1 MKQVKNTGEKFNAGF
16 FHGYITIKL
25 ILVSLA
31 IAVFISYPD
40 FSFFSIELSFIGE
53 SKFARLILFFTFRY
67 FYFSALIWL
76 MLRHNLLNVKL
87 ESIGKRFFQ
96 TVLIGGVGFFVFMGF
111 SLILYPEKNCFTGF
125 LLFQFSIITVFC
137 SLLGHVAHL
146 YNEFRKK
153 EKEIEQLKIENLQSR
168 YVALTNQINPHFFFN
183 SLNGLSFLI
192 RKKNEEKSIEYVNK
206 LSDVFRYVLQSD
218 KKSIVTLGEELECVT
233 ALSYMMEVR
242 FANKLV
248 FNIVVKEEHKN
259 LKIPVLSLL
268 PLIDNVVVHNIIDS
282 EHKMEVVICLNDK
295 MELSVS
301 NPIFPKLDIP
311 NTNGTGLKNLES
323 RFLLLLNKQI
333 RIINDGERFTIY
345 LPLIKDKDEN
355 TDS

>member
-1 MKQVKNTGEKFNAGF
+1 M
-16 FHGYITIKL
+16 
-25 ILVSLA
+25 
-31 IAVFISYPD
+31 
-40 FSFFSIELSFIGE
+40 SIELSGKL
-53 SKFARLILFFTFRY
+53 SSRWSLFFISLIGATFIVYQNIINYNWDTYFFTKNYNQPYIIYFIFRY
-67 FYFSALIWL
+67 IY
-76 MLRHNLLNVKL
+76 
-87 ESIGKRFFQ
+87 
-96 TVLIGGVGFFVFMGF
+96 
-111 SLILYPEKNCFTGF
+111 F
-125 LLFQFSIITVFC
+125 LLFIWIILNIQINKIVTSSLWKRFSYSFFISAIALGIYISITFLSGYKSDFIGKILIYQFLVICVLSAFT
-137 SLLGHVAHL
+137 GHVL
-146 YNEFRKK
+146 FLTGEKQKK
-153 EKEIEQLKIENLQSR
+153 ELEIEQLKTENLQSR

-183 SLNGLSFLI
+183 SLNGLSSLI

-248 FNIVVKEEHKN
+248 FNIDVKEEQRN

-268 PLIDNVVVHNIIDS
+268 PLIDNIVVHNIIDS
-282 EHKMEVVICLNDK
+282 EHKMMVAIYLNDK

-301 NPIFPKLDIP
+301 NPVYPKLDIP

-333 RIINDGERFTIY
+333 RIKDDGERFTVY